1 MRSVHETEA
10 VRLADSIAKSQSFL
24 SSSSSGPGK
33 FPRLKLKFSQP
44 PKESSSTDEPGEID
58 EITRQSDAVDAE
70 FVSRALGF
78 DEHELS
84 LPLDYLFRLLRKQLT
99 WAEQETERLNREWEV
114 IMEGRRAAWKQKE
127 AILEKVIH
135 TELRAFN
142 SALTAED
149 FAIGNGVSSVGGDST
164 ITEESSLR
172 TGDVVPGSG
181 MSSHRGADMGPP
193 PAMER
198 MEA

>member
-10 VRLADSIAKSQSFL
+10 VRLADSISKSQGSHPFA
-24 SSSSSGPGK
+24 SGPGK

-44 PKESSSTDEPGEID
+44 LRETSSNDDAGEID
-58 EITRQSDAVDAE
+58 DLSGRPDTVDAE
-70 FVSRALGF
+70 LVSPALGF

-84 LPLDYLFRLLRKQLT
+84 LPLDYLFRLLRKQLV

-114 IMEGRRAAWKQKE
+114 IMEERRAAWKMKE
-127 AILEKVIH
+127 AVLENVIQ

-142 SALTAED
+142 STLKPED

-164 ITEESSLR
+164 ITAESSLR
-172 TGDVVPGSG
+172 ASDVAPESG
-181 MSSHRGADMGPP
+181 MSSHRGVGTAAPP
-193 PAMER
+193 SMER